1 MRRGY
6 MILRNCCCG
15 LLALG
20 LIASGRVRRARKRA
34 LGGDVVTAIYF
45 HKPNRRLLE
54 RCIRWLIK
62 YGYTF
67 ISADDVLEILYRDKT
82 PPRGAVWLSFD
93 DGLKELLDNVLP
105 LIRRRKIRV
114 TLFIPSGIVEGDGH
128 LPWLDRRASAGPQG
142 AGTAFHDDVRHVL
155 SVAEVKQVAGY
166 PEVTV
171 GSHTVSHAVT
181 TCLTEGPA
189 RVELGE
195 SKRALESWTGADVKC
210 FSYPEG
216 KFDGRER
223 PLLAEFGYQLAATT
237 ENALITRRTDPY
249 LVPRFSIGDEI
260 SFPEAICNMVGM
272 WRPAI
277 DPVIN
282 FLRRG
287 NRITALPCDGPAD
300 HGISKSGPSIPVSDQ
315 AP

>member
-1 MRRGY
+1 MRSPY
-6 MILRNCCCG
+6 MVLRNYCCG
-15 LLALG
+15 LLALAV
-20 LIASGRVRRARKRA
+20 IASGRVRRARRRA

-54 RCIRWLIK
+54 HCLGWLIK

-67 ISADDVLEILYRDKT
+67 ISEDDLLEILYRGKK

-93 DGLKELLDNVLP
+93 DGLRELLENVLP
-105 LIRRRKIRV
+105 LVRQRRIPV

-128 LPWLDRRASAGPQG
+128 LPWLDRRAS
-142 AGTAFHDDVRHVL
+142 FRHAL
-155 SVAEVKQVAGY
+155 TVAEVKQVTGY
-166 PEVTV
+166 AEVTI
-171 GSHTVSHAVT
+171 GSHTVNHTVT
-181 TCLTEGPA
+181 TGLAEETA
-189 RVELGE
+189 RTELGE
-195 SKRALESWTGADVKC
+195 SKHTLESWTGADIKS

-223 PLLAEFGYQLAATT
+223 PLLAETGYRLAVTT
-237 ENALITRRTDPY
+237 QNALITHQTDPY

-277 DPVIN
+277 DPLIH
-282 FLRRG
+282 FLQRK
-287 NRITALPCDGPAD
+287 NRALPGDAPAD
-300 HGISKSGPSIPVSDQ
+300 QDVSKSSQSVRVSS
-315 AP
+315 ATS